1 LEGCSGVFVATRGGA
16 PAGGPHWWVIVHTD
30 PGQHPMSS
38 EAGKSTRAIHAGRL
52 DPRLEGAVTTPIFQ
66 SSTFEYHGEDYH
78 DVGYLRLSNSP
89 NHAVLGAR
97 IASLEATESALA
109 TGSGMAAISA
119 TLLTLL
125 STGDHL
131 LVQDCLYG
139 GTTSLLTNEF
149 RRLGI
154 SHSPMDPQDPSS
166 WSRLLEPTTRLVYVE
181 SLTNPLCQVA
191 DLEGVVAFA
200 REHGLVSVIDNTFA
214 SPVNFRPAELGFDVV
229 LESATKYLNG
239 HTDICAGVVASSKER
254 TFQIKVTLDHLG
266 GVLDS
271 HACFL
276 LERGLKTLP
285 LRVGEQN
292 RSALRIAEFL
302 DGHLNVRRVNY
313 PGLPDHPHHHRA
325 ARLFDGF
332 GGMLSFELEGG
343 DGAAVEFLERLTLP
357 AHAASLG
364 GTESL
369 IVRPAAATHGGV
381 DPEERA
387 RSGISDGLIRLSVGL
402 EDVDDLLADLEN
414 ALGS

>member
-1 LEGCSGVFVATRGGA
+1 
-16 PAGGPHWWVIVHTD
+16 
-30 PGQHPMSS
+30 MSS
-38 EAGKSTRAIHAGRL
+38 EAGKSTKAIHAGRL
-52 DPRLEGAVTTPIFQ
+52 DPRVEGAVTTPIFQ

-89 NHAVLGAR
+89 NHTVLGAR
-97 IASLEATESALA
+97 IASLESAEAALP
-109 TGSGMAAISA
+109 TGSGMAAISTA
-119 TLLTLL
+119 LLTIL
-125 STGDHL
+125 STGDHC

-139 GTTSLLTNEF
+139 GTTSLLTHEF

-154 SHSPMDPQDPSS
+154 SHTPLDPQDPAS
-166 WSRLLEPTTRLVYVE
+166 WAGLLQSTTRLVYVE

-191 DLEGVVAFA
+191 DLEAIVAFA
-200 REHGLVSVIDNTFA
+200 REQGLVSIIDNTFA
-214 SPVNFRPAELGFDVV
+214 SPVNFRPAELGFDLV

-239 HTDICAGVVASSKER
+239 HTDICAGVVAGSEER
-254 TFQIKVTLDHLG
+254 IAQIKVTLDHLG
-266 GVLDS
+266 GFLDS

-285 LRVGEQN
+285 IRVTEQN
-292 RSALRIAEFL
+292 KSALRIAQFL
-302 DGHLNVRRVNY
+302 EGHDRVDEVNY
-313 PGLPDHPHHHRA
+313 PGLSSHPHHHRA

-332 GGMLSFELEGG
+332 GGMLSFELTGG
-343 DGAAVEFLERLTLP
+343 TTAAGAFLGKLKLP
-357 AHAASLG
+357 THAASLG

-402 EDVDDLLADLEN
+402 EDVDDLLEDLER
-414 ALGS
+414 ALAD